1 MIKLKKGDEI
11 DIWSADGWLRVK
23 YVKKHDDEVSVV
35 LYQNMEHHI
44 YTNTVRTLDK
54 NNPNVTF
61 KKEV

>member
-11 DIWSADGWLRVK
+11 DIWSGGVWLRVK

>member
-35 LYQNMEHHI
+35 LYKNMEHRV

-61 KKEV
+61 KKEI